1 LSPPLL
7 QISDLTVTFV
17 SRSGLALEAVRGLD
31 LTLEDGELHGIVGES
46 GSGKS
51 VAMMAVM
58 GLLAPSARVT
68 GSVKLRGEELIGR
81 PQRFLRRIRGAR
93 IGYIFQ
99 DPMTA
104 LNPLLTVGAQLAEAV
119 SIHNRSMSRGRIR
132 ERVLDLLRLVA
143 IPSPERRL
151 DQYPHEFSGGM
162 RQRVVIAIAMANEPE
177 LLIADEPTTA
187 LDVTIQAQIMELLR
201 RLRED
206 KGIGL
211 VLVSHDLGVVAGSAS
226 RISIMYAGKV
236 VERGSVEEV
245 FAAPHHPYTRGLLA
259 SLPKLDQ
266 RVKRLT
272 AIAGAPPAIYDRPSG
287 CDFHPRCIHAVA
299 RCRAEVPRLR
309 TVGGSEAACHLAEEI
324 DRTLAADAGPGYCVA
339 GE

>member
-1 LSPPLL
+1 MTPPLL

-31 LTLEDGELHGIVGES
+31 LTLQDGELHGIVGES

-51 VAMMAVM
+51 VSMMAVM
-58 GLLAPSARVT
+58 GLLPPSARVS
-68 GSVKLRGEELIGR
+68 GSVRLRGEELVGR
-81 PQRFLRRIRGAR
+81 SQRFMRRIRGAR
-93 IGYIFQ
+93 IGYVFQ

-104 LNPLLTVGAQLAEAV
+104 LNPLLTVGAQVAR
-119 SIHNRSMSRGRIR
+119 RSPSTIARMSRSDAR
-132 ERVLDLLRLVA
+132 ERAVALLRLVA

-162 RQRVVIAIAMANEPE
+162 RQRAGIAIAMANEPE

-211 VLVSHDLGVVAGSAS
+211 VLVSHDLGVVAGAAS
-226 RISIMYAGKV
+226 QVSIMYAGRV
-236 VERGSVEEV
+236 VERGSVDDV
-245 FAAPHHPYTRGLLA
+245 FASPRHPYTRGLLA
-259 SLPKLDQ
+259 SLPKLDE
-266 RVKRLT
+266 RVVRLT
-272 AIAGAPPAIYDRPSG
+272 AIPAPRRPSTIVRWG
-287 CDFHPRCIHAVA
+287 ATSIRAAPTPRPVA
-299 RCRAEVPRLR
+299 RSSRRSCAQ
-309 TVGGSEAACHLAEEI
+309 
-324 DRTLAADAGPGYCVA
+324 
-339 GE
+339 

>member
-1 LSPPLL
+1 VNPPLL
-7 QISDLTVTFV
+7 QISGLTVTFV
-17 SRSGLALEAVRGLD
+17 SRRGQRLEAVRSLN
-31 LTLEDGELHGIVGES
+31 LTLQDGELHGVVGES

-58 GLLAPSARVT
+58 GLLPSSARVA
-68 GSVKLRGEELIGR
+68 GSVRLRGEELIGR
-81 PQRFLRRIRGAR
+81 SQRYMRRIRGAR
-93 IGYIFQ
+93 IGYVFQ

-104 LNPLLTVGAQLAEAV
+104 LNPLLTVGEQVAEAV
-119 SIHNRSMSRGRIR
+119 AIHNRSLSRTDAR
-132 ERVLDLLRLVA
+132 ERALALLRLVA

-162 RQRVVIAIAMANEPE
+162 RQRAGIAIAMANEPE

-211 VLVSHDLGVVAGSAS
+211 VLVSHDLGVVAGAAT
-226 RISIMYAGKV
+226 RVSIMYAGRV
-236 VERGSVEEV
+236 VERGSVDDV
-245 FAAPHHPYTRGLLA
+245 FSSPRHPYTRGLLA

-266 RVKRLT
+266 RVGRLT
-272 AIAGAPPAIYDRPSG
+272 AIPGAPPAIHDRPSG
-287 CDFHPRCIHAVA
+287 CEFYPRCVHAVE
-299 RCRAEVPRLR
+299 RCCLEAPALR
-309 TVGGSEAACHLAEEI
+309 TVGTTEAACHFAEEI
-324 DRTLAADAGPGYCVA
+324 DNRLLATAETV
-339 GE
+339 